1 MLKNGRTYSQW
12 FPELIDFPCRS
23 FVLVEIKQEWN
34 RRGDNVNT
42 SRYKYETLTSTIVRF
57 CERFLTAC
65 MNRLISF

>member
-42 SRYKYETLTSTIVRF
+42 SRYKMKPSRRQLLDFVKDF
-57 CERFLTAC
+57 
-65 MNRLISF
+65 